1 MSEQQ
6 HEKSSGNSPPDN
18 QKSHGHESSDQSDS
32 NQRAGRGKGRGN
44 DTSRPKRTKFK
55 GGCSAIEEY
64 VYDVGQPTSN
74 QELYSTTTKKIAEY
88 IARTYDRAGEFR
100 NALINLKFEPL
111 NRPKLDMFA
120 TLKKDPK
127 DPEKETKV
135 IDDESKELWKDALK
149 TYSKKRD
156 ARDVNEGKAFA
167 LILGQCSD
175 MIRSKI
181 ESHADWEK
189 ANESSDPI
197 ALLKIVKHCMV
208 HKTTTRH
215 VGYSFIEAMENLG
228 RFRQGEK
235 MSVEDYRDRLIS
247 LIDIYKDLG
256 GEPGTEKALV
266 NKYGSEAGA
275 LEAFTA
281 LLLIKKSDPK
291 RFGDL

>member
-1 MSEQQ
+1 
-6 HEKSSGNSPPDN
+6 
-18 QKSHGHESSDQSDS
+18 
-32 NQRAGRGKGRGN
+32 
-44 DTSRPKRTKFK
+44 
-55 GGCSAIEEY
+55 
-64 VYDVGQPTSN
+64 
-74 QELYSTTTKKIAEY
+74 
-88 IARTYDRAGEFR
+88 
-100 NALINLKFEPL
+100 
-111 NRPKLDMFA
+111 
-120 TLKKDPK
+120 
-127 DPEKETKV
+127 
-135 IDDESKELWKDALK
+135 
-149 TYSKKRD
+149 
-156 ARDVNEGKAFA
+156 
-167 LILGQCSD
+167 